1 LKIVVARAL
10 ITIPPSP
17 KKGDVIEIRV
27 LIQHQMETGF
37 RVTSEGKLVPRNIIK
52 KFACRFND
60 GTKDETILSAEL
72 FPAIA
77 ANPYLT
83 FNMVAANGTLTFTWE
98 GDNGFSQTETAQL
111 KTV

>member
-1 LKIVVARAL
+1 MARTL

-37 RVTSEGKLVPRNIIK
+37 RVTSEGKLVPRNIIR
-52 KFACRFND
+52 KFTCVFND
-60 GTKDETILSAEL
+60 GTKSEAIVGAEL
-72 FPAIA
+72 FPAVA
-77 ANPYLT
+77 ANPYFA

-98 GDNGFSQTETAQL
+98 GDNGFSQTETAAL
-111 KTV
+111 KVV

>member
-1 LKIVVARAL
+1 MARAL

-17 KKGDVIEIRV
+17 KAGDVIEIRV

-37 RVTSEGKLVPRNIIK
+37 RVGADGQVVPRNIIK
-52 KFACRFND
+52 NFACRFND
-60 GTKDETILSAEL
+60 GAKDETIFAAAL

-77 ANPYLT
+77 ANPY
-83 FNMVAANGTLTFTWE
+83 VAFHMIAASGTLTFTWE
-98 GDNGFSQTETAQL
+98 GDNGFVQTETATL

>member
-1 LKIVVARAL
+1 MARTL

-37 RVTSEGKLVPRNIIK
+37 RVSSDGKLVPRNIVR
-52 KFACRFND
+52 KFTCRFND
-60 GTKDETILSAEL
+60 GTKDETVVAAEL

-83 FNMVAANGTLTFTWE
+83 FNMVAAPGTLTFTWE
-98 GDNGFSQTETAQL
+98 GDEGFSQTETAAL
-111 KTV
+111 KAL